1 MIKKHNRNLIPKK
14 EKLPTA
20 YIVRIKK
27 NQKRVNAGKEQ
38 FNQKTSLNKAI
49 DIFNILLWFIVIL
62 IVILILF
69 SIFIK
74 FFSTLRLF
82 FRVVI
87 AASVSFPKLC
97 KIVKKLNWVRTFF
110 SNPDVK
116 AVVEFF
122 NSIKSS
128 FKRIYNRNKFAKKA
142 YMVIIFPIVASLIIS
157 FSPNISAKVNN
168 AIDYVWNTVF
178 DVLDDNGVYENANK
192 DITSIYPEEE
202 YIYTETT
209 NYPLKMAAVIDG
221 EKYSYEIPS
230 NLIPKVYLSSVE
242 HHYHNKNIREYL
254 TLDITPCLRKVLSTK
269 DRICA
274 TGQLLVL

>member
-1 MIKKHNRNLIPKK
+1 MIKKHNSNLMPKK

-27 NQKRVNAGKEQ
+27 NQKRVNTGKEQ

-97 KIVKKLNWVRTFF
+97 KIVKKLNWARKFF

-157 FSPNISAKVNN
+157 FSPNISAKVDN

-178 DVLDDNGVYENANK
+178 DVLDDSGVYENANK

-202 YIYTETT
+202 YIYTETS
-209 NYPLKMAAVIDG
+209 NYPLKMAVVING
-221 EKYSYEIPS
+221 EKYSYEILA
-230 NLIPKVYLSSVE
+230 NLIPKV
-242 HHYHNKNIREYL
+242 
-254 TLDITPCLRKVLSTK
+254 
-269 DRICA
+269 
-274 TGQLLVL
+274 